1 MALNQAL
8 SGINAAQSD
17 LNVIA
22 NNIAN
27 AGTVGFKGST
37 AQFADIFAV
46 TGLNLSAT
54 AIGSG
59 AELTKV
65 AQQFTQGDIET
76 TSNSLDLA
84 ISGDGFFTINNGS
97 GPQYTRDGAFHQDPN
112 GTVVTADGSNLQVY
126 PPNGAGGFDTST
138 LTNLQLNTAQSSA
151 TATSTIT
158 MSANLPASAALPAD
172 APFNPSDS
180 QSYTNATPLTIYD
193 SQGGSH
199 QATVYYVKTGNNTW
213 NANLY
218 VDGQSAGSQAVTF
231 NSSGVMATPAGGNL
245 VFTPVQPTNGAT
257 FPATM
262 TVNLANTTQFGTAF
276 SAGPTTQNGF
286 QAGTLSN
293 VDIGPDGV
301 VTAYYSNFQS
311 SQIGQVAMANFADP
325 QGLSQLGNTTWAAT
339 GASGNAIM
347 GTAGTGTFGSTN
359 IQSGALETSN
369 TSDTTAQ
376 LVDMIQAQQDYE
388 ANSQMLSTS
397 DSLAQTL
404 IQAVNH

>member
-37 AQFADIFAV
+37 AQFADIYAV
-46 TGLNLSAT
+46 TGSNLSAT
-54 AIGSG
+54 AVGEG
-59 AELTKV
+59 AELTGV
-65 AQQFTQGDIET
+65 AQQFTQGGFET

-84 ISGDGFFTINNGS
+84 INGNGFFAINNGS
-97 GPQYTRDGAFHQDPN
+97 GVQYTRDGSFHEAPTGFVQ
-112 GTVVTADGSNLQVY
+112 TTDGSNLQVY
-126 PPNGAGGFDTST
+126 PPNAAGGFDTST
-138 LTNLQLNTAQSSA
+138 LTNLQLNTAQSNASA
-151 TATSTIT
+151 TSNI
-158 MSANLPASAALPAD
+158 SISDNLPADAALPAD
-172 APFNPSDS
+172 TPFSPTDANSF
-180 QSYTNATPLTIYD
+180 TNSSSLKIYD

-199 QATVYYVKTGNNTW
+199 SATVYYVKTGNNAW

-218 VDGQSAGSQAVTF
+218 IDGQSAGSQAVAF
-231 NSSGVMATPAGGNL
+231 NSSGVMITPASGNL
-245 VFTPVQPTNGAT
+245 TFTPVQPTNGAA

-262 TVNLANTTQFGTAF
+262 TVNLANTTQFGTAY
-276 SAGPTTQNGF
+276 SPGPANQNGV

-293 VDIGPDGV
+293 VDIDANGI
-301 VTAYYSNFQS
+301 VTAFYSNNQTV
-311 SQIGQVAMANFADP
+311 QLGQVAMANFTNP

-339 GASGNAIM
+339 SASGSAIM
-347 GTAGTGTFGSTN
+347 GTAGVGEFGG
-359 IQSGALETSN
+359 IQSGTLETSN

-397 DSLAQTL
+397 DSLTQTL